1 MYNKIEKICP
11 RIERLRMNERKE
23 KIINSIL
30 THRLIVIVRGV
41 SSEQLIPLAEALY
54 RGGVRLLEVTY
65 CADRSRLDEEV
76 AEDIRLLC
84 EHFEDRMEI
93 GAGTV
98 LTEKQVELTHRAGG
112 QFIISPEANDAVIHR
127 TVELGMVSIP
137 GALTPREVQ
146 LANAAGADF
155 VKLFPVDTMGS
166 PYVKAIRAPLSHV
179 RLLAVGGINENNLQ
193 EYLSAGVIGVGVG
206 GNLVDKKCLAN
217 NDFSAIEQLARS
229 YVERIKEWET
239 I

>member
-1 MYNKIEKICP
+1 MK
-11 RIERLRMNERKE
+11 ERKE
-23 KIINSIL
+23 RIINSIL

-41 SSEQLIPLAEALY
+41 ASEQLIPLAEALY
-54 RGGVRLLEVTY
+54 RGGVRLLEVTF

-98 LTEKQVELTHRAGG
+98 LTEEQVELTHRAGG
-112 QFIISPEANDAVIHR
+112 QFIISPEANEAVIRR

-137 GALTPREVQ
+137 GALTPREIQ

-166 PYVKAIRAPLSHV
+166 SYVKAIRAPLSHI

-193 EYLSAGVIGVGVG
+193 EYLSAGVIGIGVG
-206 GNLVDKKCLAN
+206 GNLLNKKLLAN
-217 NDFSAIEQLARS
+217 NDFLSIEGLAAQ

>member
-1 MYNKIEKICP
+1 MK
-11 RIERLRMNERKE
+11 ERKE
-23 KIINSIL
+23 RIINSIL

-41 SSEQLIPLAEALY
+41 ASEQLIPLAEALY
-54 RGGVRLLEVTY
+54 RGGVRLLEVTF

-98 LTEKQVELTHRAGG
+98 LSEEQVELTHRAGG
-112 QFIISPEANDAVIHR
+112 QFIISPEANEAVIRR

-166 PYVKAIRAPLSHV
+166 SYVKAIRAPLSHI

-193 EYLSAGVIGVGVG
+193 EYLSAGVIGIGVG
-206 GNLVDKKCLAN
+206 GNLLNKKLLAN
-217 NDFSAIEQLARS
+217 NDFLSIEGLAAQ

>member
-1 MYNKIEKICP
+1 MK
-11 RIERLRMNERKE
+11 ERKE
-23 KIINSIL
+23 RIINSIL

-41 SSEQLIPLAEALY
+41 ASEQLIPLAEALY
-54 RGGVRLLEVTY
+54 RGGVRLLEVTF

-98 LTEKQVELTHRAGG
+98 LTEEQVELTHRAGG
-112 QFIISPEANDAVIHR
+112 QFIISPEANEAVIRR

-166 PYVKAIRAPLSHV
+166 SYVKAIRAPLSHI

-193 EYLSAGVIGVGVG
+193 EYLSAGVIGIGVG
-206 GNLVDKKCLAN
+206 GNLLNKKLLAN
-217 NDFSAIEQLARS
+217 NDFLSIEGLAAQ

>member
-1 MYNKIEKICP
+1 MN
-11 RIERLRMNERKE
+11 ERNERKE

-166 PYVKAIRAPLSHV
+166 TYVKAIRAPLSHV